1 MNFSLPTPNS
11 ELFPPLRKDSTQ
23 GGERGRLVC
32 TPDWHR
38 PSHPGV
44 CTGKGAAP
52 ETQADTVRADTSM
65 FPVLPRTTDG
75 FAMEH
80 DMDVRV
86 VP

>member
-23 GGERGRLVC
+23 GDKRGRLVC

-44 CTGKGAAP
+44 YTGKGAAL
-52 ETQADTVRADTSM
+52 ETQGDAVRADTSM

-75 FAMEH
+75 FAVEH
-80 DMDVRV
+80 DMDMCN